1 MQLTHSLKAPG
12 SKVISYQVISWFQSL
27 PFKCNLHRYNAGD
40 AITVGRWQKLTEG
53 EVVSAVGLY
62 KLSSVDP

>member
-1 MQLTHSLKAPG
+1 M
-12 SKVISYQVISWFQSL
+12 